1 MNYNIIATGSD
12 GNAVVVNNYMLID
25 CGVSFKAL
33 ADVKKQLKIVLL
45 THIHSDHFNPATIR
59 RLAAE
64 RPTLRFACCDWLLP
78 ALIDCG
84 VQKKNIDLLKVG
96 KIYNYGAFKLS
107 PIKLYHDVD
116 NCGWRIFIGS
126 EKAIYITDTT
136 TVQGIT
142 AKDYDLYLIEANYSE
157 PEIQERIKAK
167 EILGQYIYERRV
179 LRTHL
184 SKEECDQWLL
194 ENIGENSEYV
204 YIHQHKEDNNV

>member
-12 GNAVVVNNYMLID
+12 GNAVVINGYMLID
-25 CGVSFKAL
+25 CGVPFKAL
-33 ADVKKQLKIVLL
+33 AAVKKQLKIVIL

-59 RLAAE
+59 RLATE
-64 RPTLRFACCDWLLP
+64 RPTLRFACCEWLLP
-78 ALIDCG
+78 VLIGCG

-107 PIKLYHDVD
+107 PVKLYHDVD
-116 NCGWRIFIGS
+116 NCGWRIFVGS

-167 EILGQYIYERRV
+167 EVLGQYIYEYRV

-184 SKEECDQWLL
+184 SKEECDQWLMD
-194 ENIGENSEYV
+194 NIG
-204 YIHQHKEDNNV
+204 

>member
-12 GNAVVVNNYMLID
+12 GNAVVINNYMLID

-33 ADVKKQLKIVLL
+33 TVVKKQLKIVLL

-59 RLAAE
+59 RLAME

-78 ALIDCG
+78 VLIGCG

-142 AKDYDLYLIEANYSE
+142 AKDYDLYLVEANYSE

-167 EILGQYIYERRV
+167 EVLGQYIYEYRV